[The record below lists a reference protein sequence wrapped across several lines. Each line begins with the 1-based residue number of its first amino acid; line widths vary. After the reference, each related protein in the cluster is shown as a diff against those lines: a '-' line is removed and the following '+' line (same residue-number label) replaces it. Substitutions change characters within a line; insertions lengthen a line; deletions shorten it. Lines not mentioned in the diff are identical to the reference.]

1 MSIPTSPQ
9 TSPSPEDQNLYAGSP
24 IDPPAMDSTGAVSS
38 PIATATVGAAA
49 LPGLGSPPPT
59 YARLRDIW
67 RLLTQSR
74 KVMVGVIIMLF
85 FILVA
90 TFGPFFVH
98 GSPNASSNDILLP
111 PSAQHLLG
119 TTQYGQDVFIQVLAG
134 TRGTVFWGLLTSIVI
149 TLVAVI
155 VGLTAGYFG
164 GVIDDLLSLLTNIVL
179 VIPAFPLAIVLA
191 AFFSTRSLALISL
204 IIAITGWAFGA
215 RVLRAQTMSMRSRD
229 FVEAARASGE
239 HPLRIIFS
247 EILPN
252 ELAIVAASFIGTV
265 VYVIPAA
272 VGLEFIGII
281 DPNGI
286 DWGTMLYWAQNNDA
300 LLIGAWWWFL
310 PPGLCV
316 AVLGAALALVNSGID
331 EIANPRLRHEPK
343 LKVVQTPSA
352 QAAEPEKVVSL

>member
-1 MSIPTSPQ
+1 MSIPTSSQ
-9 TSPSPEDQNLYAGSP
+9 TSPSPEDQNLYGGSP
-24 IDPPAMDSTGAVSS
+24 TSATATDSTGAISS
-38 PIATATVGAAA
+38 SMATATVGAAA

-59 YARLRDIW
+59 SRRVRDFW
-67 RLLTQSR
+67 RPLTQNR
-74 KVMVGVIIMLF
+74 KVTIGVIIILF

-90 TFGPFFVH
+90 LFGPFFVQ
-98 GSPNASSNDILLP
+98 GNPNASSSDVLSP

-119 TTQYGQDVFIQVLAG
+119 TTQYGQDVFKQILAG
-134 TRGTVFWGLLTSIVI
+134 TRGTVFWGLLASIVI
-149 TLVAVI
+149 TIVATF
-155 VGLTAGYFG
+155 VGLSAGYFG
-164 GVIDDLLSLLTNIVL
+164 GVVDDLLSLLMNIVL

-191 AFFSTRSLALISL
+191 AFFSTRNLALISL

-215 RVLRAQTMSMRSRD
+215 RVLRAQTMSMRNRD
-229 FVEAARASGE
+229 FIEAARASGE
-239 HPLRIIFS
+239 HPLRIIFA

-252 ELAIVAASFIGTV
+252 ELAIVVASFIGTV

-281 DPNGI
+281 DPNGV

-300 LLIGAWWWFL
+300 LMIGAWWWFL

-343 LKVVQTPSA
+343 TKVVQTPSV
-352 QAAEPEKVVSL
+352 QIAEPEKVVSL